1 MPATGKNATSRH
13 RSAKPAELLRH
24 AEEMLR
30 LLSSPAS
37 RNGAPAGPPR
47 LPRDLQVYRMAL
59 NLQNEELE
67 RLRAEVRTLRESE
80 ASHRVLFESSPDA
93 IFRSSPEG
101 MIFAANPAACAMVG
115 RTEAEIQRIGRD
127 GIIDRND
134 PRWLELVEQRQRAGT
149 ARAETELIRADGSAI
164 PVEVAA
170 ALFTDGGGK
179 VCSNLFVRDI
189 TGRKRMEQALR
200 ASETRY
206 RDLVENANDMIYVCD
221 PGGHWLHINS
231 QAVFR
236 ILGYR
241 EEDLIGHHFLE
252 IIRPDWQADVGR
264 FYREQFDNRLASS
277 YLEFPVLAKNGR
289 EHWIGQSVK
298 LVAEGDRILRFE
310 AIAHDL
316 TEHKAAEEA
325 LRKSV
330 AQTQQLVA
338 HLSTVREE
346 ESAKI
351 AREVHDELGATLTAL
366 RLGLASAIGQVEAGA
381 ALRERLASLMNVTDG
396 AVDAV
401 KRISASLRPRLL
413 DTLGLNAAIRRHVD
427 DFARLTGVACDVK
440 VAAQVA
446 LPQDRATG
454 VFRIVQESLTNIA
467 RHARASHV
475 AVSIRQHSGGLTV
488 TIRDDGVGFDPPT
501 TLRANSYGIAGMRER
516 AQQIGATLDIESKPG
531 AGTTVRLRL
540 RLNR

>member
-1 MPATGKNATSRH
+1 MRRCKQPRAARGTPELGAGPHASHRKECDESAPVGEAGRTAAPRRRDAAAAELAGESQWSAGRPAPPAT
-13 RSAKPAELLRH
+13 
-24 AEEMLR
+24 
-30 LLSSPAS
+30 
-37 RNGAPAGPPR
+37 
-47 LPRDLQVYRMAL
+47 RDLQVYRMAL

-101 MIFAANPAACAMVG
+101 TIYAANPAACAMVG

-206 RDLVENANDMIYVCD
+206 RDLVENGEPDHPRLRSRRALAAHQLAGGVPD
-221 PGGHWLHINS
+221 PRLPRGRS
-231 QAVFR
+231 
-236 ILGYR
+236 
-241 EEDLIGHHFLE
+241 D
-252 IIRPDWQADVGR
+252 RPPLPRDHPARLAGPTSAR
-264 FYREQFDNRLASS
+264 FYREQSTTGSRAATSS
-277 YLEFPVLAKNGR
+277 SRCWRRTAPTLDR
-289 EHWIGQSVK
+289 QSVK

-316 TEHKAAEEA
+316 TGHQAAEEA

-351 AREVHDELGATLTAL
+351 AA
-366 RLGLASAIGQVEAGA
+366 EAARRARRHADGA
-381 ALRERLASLMNVTDG
+381 AA
-396 AVDAV
+396 
-401 KRISASLRPRLL
+401 RPG
-413 DTLGLNAAIRRHVD
+413 LGDRPGRGRR
-427 DFARLTGVACDVK
+427 
-440 VAAQVA
+440 
-446 LPQDRATG
+446 RA
-454 VFRIVQESLTNIA
+454 
-467 RHARASHV
+467 ARAARV
-475 AVSIRQHSGGLTV
+475 ADE
-488 TIRDDGVGFDPPT
+488 RD
-501 TLRANSYGIAGMRER
+501 RWRR
-516 AQQIGATLDIESKPG
+516 
-531 AGTTVRLRL
+531 R
-540 RLNR
+540 